1 MKTRNWILSAWLL
14 GLPLTVSAQEASVET
29 APVGPGPATSE
40 AQVPLAQTPA
50 PVFVPAPEPVAPTP
64 EPVTGWGRGKRAP
77 MYVNMMMLGGVFFED
92 SGNRLTTRDS
102 KTLEGVGGVFRIGA
116 VIDERNRL
124 GLRLQ
129 SFMRPT
135 KKIVRSEP
143 VAVGASEWGSANFM
157 HAGPEYI
164 YTCPKGFYAG
174 GSLGLG
180 MAMTMKTLKND
191 HKGDD
196 VDNLEHAAAGFSG
209 VLSVGYEWR
218 FSKWFALNTEAYGGF
233 FRGVDDDEKN
243 MTSTHFGLGMGV
255 GF

>member
-1 MKTRNWILSAWLL
+1 MKTHSWMISALFL
-14 GLPLTVSAQEASVET
+14 GLPLTVSAQEAPTET
-29 APVGPGPATSE
+29 APAMPSLSAPVAE
-40 AQVPLAQTPA
+40 APMAPSPA
-50 PVFVPAPEPVAPTP
+50 PVILPAPEPSVYTP

-77 MYVNMMMLGGVFFED
+77 MYVNLMMMGGFFRED

-116 VIDERNRL
+116 VIDEQNRL
-124 GLRLQ
+124 GLRMQ

-135 KKIVRSEP
+135 KKILRGEP
-143 VAVGASEWGSANFM
+143 LAAGASEWGSANYM

-164 YTCPKGFYAG
+164 YTCPRGFYVG

-180 MAMTMKTLKND
+180 MAMTMKTLKDD
-191 HKGDD
+191 HKDD
-196 VDNLEHAAAGFSG
+196 DMDNIEHAAAGFSG
-209 VLSVGYEWR
+209 LLSAGYEWR
-218 FSKWFALNTEAYGGF
+218 FSKWFALNAEAYGGVF
-233 FRGVDDDEKN
+233 HGVDDDEKN